1 MGFYCSLISIP
12 KADSTFASRF
22 LGFSI
27 YISNTTEKED
37 GILCYRDTHHTA
49 STIPANVTA
58 LCFMVGRYVIYYNTR
73 DGQAVR
79 KLDYSALTQINLC
92 EVVVNGKD
100 WIVLVNFWYMYYS
113 FSVKCL
119 NILNTKNC
127 DIFNLNS
134 SSYLLSKFCITQKS
148 FQIFVISFLAV

>member
-1 MGFYCSLISIP
+1 MCFYFSLFSIP
-12 KADSTFASRF
+12 KADSTYASRF

-27 YISNTTEKED
+27 YISNTTERED
-37 GILCYRDTHHTA
+37 GILCYRDTHHIA

-58 LCFMVGRYVIYYNTR
+58 FCFMVGRYVIYYNTR
-73 DGQAVR
+73 EGQASR

-113 FSVKCL
+113 FSVKC
-119 NILNTKNC
+119 NILITENC

-134 SSYLLSKFCITQKS
+134 SSYLLTKFCITQKS
-148 FQIFVISFLAV
+148 FKIFVISF

>member
-1 MGFYCSLISIP
+1 MFLFFSLINS
-12 KADSTFASRF
+12 KADSTYASRF

-37 GILCYRDTHHTA
+37 RILCYRDTHHIA
-49 STIPANVTA
+49 STIPANVTT

-73 DGQAVR
+73 EEQASR

-113 FSVKCL
+113 FSVKC
-119 NILNTKNC
+119 NILITENC

-134 SSYLLSKFCITQKS
+134 SSYLLTKFCITQKS
-148 FQIFVISFLAV
+148 FQIFVINF

>member
-1 MGFYCSLISIP
+1 MCFYFSLFSIP
-12 KADSTFASRF
+12 KADSTYASRF

-27 YISNTTEKED
+27 YISNTTERED
-37 GILCYRDTHHTA
+37 GILCYRDTHHIA

-73 DGQAVR
+73 EGQASR

-113 FSVKCL
+113 FSVKC
-119 NILNTKNC
+119 NILITENC
-127 DIFNLNS
+127 DKFNLNS
-134 SSYLLSKFCITQKS
+134 SSYLLTKFCITQKS
-148 FQIFVISFLAV
+148 FQIFVISF

>member
-1 MGFYCSLISIP
+1 MGFYCSLFSIP

-148 FQIFVISFLAV
+148 FQIFVISF